1 MCYIQ
6 SLVFRQ
12 IFLSFP
18 IFSLLVS
25 VIDSYN
31 FRILRPNGCESC
43 IIKKPKSWRID
54 AFELWCWRRL
64 LRLPWTAWRS
74 NQSILK
80 EISPEYSLEGLMLKQ
95 KLQYFGHL
103 MWRTNSLEKTG
114 MLGKMEGRRR
124 DDRGWYGW
132 MAPPTWW
139 IGVWASSGSWWWTG
153 KPGVLQ
159 SVGLQ
164 RVEHDWV
171 TELKAK
177 CFKDLLTSEKCD
189 EEICPWICG
198 AWKEARA
205 AVVCAQGHLRK
216 KKIDP

>member
-1 MCYIQ
+1 MEKTLES
-6 SLVFRQ
+6 SL
-12 IFLSFP
+12 
-18 IFSLLVS
+18 
-25 VIDSYN
+25 D
-31 FRILRPNGCESC
+31 C
-43 IIKKPKSWRID
+43 
-54 AFELWCWRRL
+54 
-64 LRLPWTAWRS
+64 
-74 NQSILK
+74 K
-80 EISPEYSLEGLMLKQ
+80 EIKLVNLKGNQLEYSLEGLMLKQ

-216 KKIDP
+216 KKKLTHSNNTRTLIEARYQKIVCLMKLQI